1 MRDCGQV
8 NPASP
13 LKVFQMGCNL
23 ASAGNV
29 IRINRLRRKEEMDEK
44 TKILISLGASAAANC
59 IPCFEHHHG
68 KALRTGLTHGEI
80 EEAVE
85 VAMQVKNGA
94 HLTTRRFIDQTLEKE
109 GASPSPCCA
118 PASSCCQ

>member
-1 MRDCGQV
+1 
-8 NPASP
+8 
-13 LKVFQMGCNL
+13 
-23 ASAGNV
+23 
-29 IRINRLRRKEEMDEK
+29 MDEK

-68 KALRTGLTHGEI
+68 KALKTGLTHGEI

-94 HLTTRRFIDQTLEKE
+94 HLTTRKFIDQTLDKE
-109 GASPSPCCA
+109 EEVSRSRPCCG
-118 PASSCCQ
+118 PSSSCCQ

>member
-1 MRDCGQV
+1 
-8 NPASP
+8 
-13 LKVFQMGCNL
+13 MGCNL
-23 ASAGNV
+23 LSVVSV
-29 IRINRLRRKEEMDEK
+29 IRINKLGRKEEMDEK

-68 KALRTGLTHGEI
+68 KALKTGLTNGEI

-94 HLTTRRFIDQTLEKE
+94 HLTTRKFIDQTLESKT
-109 GASPSPCCA
+109 APPRSCCA
-118 PASSCCQ
+118 PSASCCQ

>member
-1 MRDCGQV
+1 MDKQHEGR
-8 NPASP
+8 NE
-13 LKVFQMGCNL
+13 
-23 ASAGNV
+23 
-29 IRINRLRRKEEMDEK
+29 RMDEK

-68 KALRTGLTHGEI
+68 KALKTGLSNGEI

-94 HLTTRRFIDQTLEKE
+94 HLTTRRFIDKALESKGE
-109 GASPSPCCA
+109 VPRSNCTPGASCCH
-118 PASSCCQ
+118 

>member
-1 MRDCGQV
+1 M
-8 NPASP
+8 S
-13 LKVFQMGCNL
+13 
-23 ASAGNV
+23 V

-68 KALRTGLTHGEI
+68 KALKTGLTNGEI

-94 HLTTRRFIDQTLEKE
+94 HLTTRKFIDQTLDRQEE
-109 GASPSPCCA
+109 SPRSCCGPSA
-118 PASSCCQ
+118 SCCQ

>member
-1 MRDCGQV
+1 
-8 NPASP
+8 
-13 LKVFQMGCNL
+13 MGCNL
-23 ASAGNV
+23 PGLVSV

-68 KALRTGLTHGEI
+68 KALKTGLTNGEI
-80 EEAVE
+80 QEAVE

-94 HLTTRRFIDQTLEKE
+94 HLTTRKFIDQTLERE
-109 GASPSPCCA
+109 GASPNPCCA
-118 PASSCCQ
+118 PSSSCCQ

>member
-1 MRDCGQV
+1 MDKQDEGR
-8 NPASP
+8 N
-13 LKVFQMGCNL
+13 K
-23 ASAGNV
+23 
-29 IRINRLRRKEEMDEK
+29 RMDEK

-68 KALRTGLTHGEI
+68 KALKTGLTNGEI

-94 HLTTRRFIDQTLEKE
+94 HLTTRRFIDQALESKGE
-109 GASPSPCCA
+109 SPRSCCA
-118 PASSCCQ
+118 PGASCFH